1 LAGAADR
8 GASPILLLLQRGVD
22 SVPLLTLDVEGA
34 ELAILSSIDFTAT
47 RVDVILVECD
57 TKEVAKEVG
66 GFLEARD
73 FVLVETRGV
82 DQLFIHGQSPWLPA
96 GLPAATDFR
105 S

>member
-1 LAGAADR
+1 M
-8 GASPILLLLQRGVD
+8 
-22 SVPLLTLDVEGA
+22 PLLTLDVEGA

-57 TKEVAKEVG
+57 TKEVG